1 MISLDKTSQLSAR
14 QFGIFRILFGLYL
27 GWHFAALIPYGVELF
42 SDIGILGAE
51 GANPFKGSWP
61 TYFNPL
67 FLEGSHQWITP
78 LLITAVVASLC
89 FMLGVLRRFSALFLC
104 IVFSCLFTANPL
116 IANPSLGYMG
126 MLLLLCAVIPVG
138 EGYSLSKKSATWAM
152 PHLACF
158 TAWFLLA
165 AGYSFSGVI
174 KLGSPSWIDG
184 SALQHLLENPLAR
197 PGLIRDIMLS
207 LPEMFLTI
215 MTWGVLLLEVL
226 FLPLALFKKTR
237 FWAWSLMLLMH
248 IGIMTTVDFADLS
261 MGMIMVHL
269 FTFQRSWLPARKSSS
284 QQDHL
289 LFIDADCAF
298 CQQST
303 RMMSSIDSQKVIK
316 FSTLQGETS
325 ALIPDKSDE
334 ITAAVLLE
342 NPDSADLRKWQGAD
356 AILRSL
362 YLCGGALSLFWV
374 FHLIPALIKDPVYHF
389 IAKHRHQIPFVS
401 KQCKLLTP
409 EQQTRYLP

>member
-1 MISLDKTSQLSAR
+1 
-14 QFGIFRILFGLYL
+14 
-27 GWHFAALIPYGVELF
+27 
-42 SDIGILGAE
+42 
-51 GANPFKGSWP
+51 
-61 TYFNPL
+61 
-67 FLEGSHQWITP
+67 
-78 LLITAVVASLC
+78 
-89 FMLGVLRRFSALFLC
+89 
-104 IVFSCLFTANPL
+104 
-116 IANPSLGYMG
+116 
-126 MLLLLCAVIPVG
+126 MLLLLCAVIPLG
-138 EGYSLSKKSATWAM
+138 EEFSLAKKSATWKM

-197 PGLIRDIMLS
+197 PGVVRDMMLS
-207 LPEMFLTI
+207 LPDGFLMV
-215 MTWGVLLLEVL
+215 MTWGVLLLEIL
-226 FLPLALFKKTR
+226 FLPLAFFKKTR

-248 IGIMTTVDFADLS
+248 FGIMTTVDFADLS
-261 MGMIMVHL
+261 IGMIMVHL
-269 FTFQRSWLPARKSSS
+269 FTFQRRWLPARKSNSEE
-284 QQDHL
+284 DHI

-325 ALIPDKSDE
+325 SLIPDNSEE
-334 ITAAVLLE
+334 IRAAILLE
-342 NPDSADLRKWQGAD
+342 NPASKNQRKWQGAD

-362 YLCGGALSLFWV
+362 YLCGGAHSLLWV
-374 FHLIPALIKDPVYHF
+374 FHHIPACVKDTLYNF

-409 EQQTRYLP
+409 EQQNRYLP

>member
-1 MISLDKTSQLSAR
+1 MINLEKTSDLSAR
-14 QFGIFRILFGLYL
+14 QFGVFRILFGIYL
-27 GWHFAALIPYGVELF
+27 SWHFTALLPYGVELF
-42 SDIGILGAE
+42 SDIGILAAE

-61 TYFNPL
+61 NPL
-67 FLEGSHQWITP
+67 FMKGSHQWITP
-78 LLITAVVASLC
+78 LLISAVVASLC
-89 FMLGVLRRFSALFLC
+89 FTLGILRRSVAIYLC
-104 IVFSCLFTANPL
+104 VIFGWLFTANPL
-116 IANPSLGYMG
+116 IANPSLGYIG
-126 MLLLLCAVIPVG
+126 MLLLLCAVITRG
-138 EGYSLSKKSATWAM
+138 EAFSLSTKSPTWSM

-184 SALQHLLENPLAR
+184 SALQNLLENPLAR
-197 PGLIRDIMLS
+197 PGIIRDKMLE
-207 LPEMFLTI
+207 LPDVFLMF

-226 FLPLALFKKTR
+226 FLPLAFFKKTR

-248 IGIMTTVDFADLS
+248 VGIMTTVDFADLS
-261 MGMIMVHL
+261 IGMIMVHL
-269 FTFQRSWLPARKSSS
+269 FTFQRSWLPVRRSSS
-284 QQDHL
+284 KEDHI

-325 ALIPDKSDE
+325 SLIPEKGEE
-334 ITAAVLLE
+334 ITAAILLE
-342 NPDSADLRKWQGAD
+342 NPDSDEQKKWQGAD

-362 YLCGGALSLFWV
+362 YHCGGALSLLWI
-374 FHLIPALIKDPVYHF
+374 FHLMPTFIKDNLYNF
-389 IAKHRHQIPFVS
+389 IAKYRHQIPFVS